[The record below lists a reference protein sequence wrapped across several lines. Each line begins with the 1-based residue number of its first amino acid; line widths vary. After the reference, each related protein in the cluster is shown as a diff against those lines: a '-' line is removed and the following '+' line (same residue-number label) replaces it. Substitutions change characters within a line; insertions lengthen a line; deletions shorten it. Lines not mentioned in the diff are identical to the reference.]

1 MSTDRK
7 PSKKPTTSYKYDEV
21 KPYFRQKAFADTTRY
36 DFKQKKGR
44 KIGFYNVT
52 KTIAIAVLVI
62 VVLVFFGSIFFK
74 SKTVTLDE
82 ETVYGVVIGEYV
94 TESTANYYSMVC
106 KSRGGAGGV
115 YRDDGKYML
124 FAALYLSKADATA
137 VANKLLESGE
147 SAYVYEFTL
156 PETTIRCEGGTRYQ
170 LRELTTVFYDVL
182 EELLTVVL
190 EYDSDTRNSG
200 DISLDIVRMTEMTDE
215 AILSVE
221 KLSASAEK
229 DKNVTAI
236 KTFLASQK
244 TILSRLADGV
254 VRSTDLKI
262 AYFDLLLLN
271 KEFRDRFGK

>member
-1 MSTDRK
+1 MSNDRK
-7 PSKKPTTSYKYDEV
+7 PSNNPTASYKYDQV
-21 KPYFRQKAFADTTRY
+21 KPYFRQKSFVGSENY
-36 DFKQKKGR
+36 DFKRKKGK

-52 KTIAIAVLVI
+52 KTIAVAVLVI
-62 VVLVFFGSIFFK
+62 VVLVFFGSILFK
-74 SKTVTLDE
+74 SKTVTLAE

-115 YRDDGKYML
+115 YRDNGKYML
-124 FAALYLSKADATA
+124 FVALYLAKADATA
-137 VANKLLESGE
+137 VANNLLESGE

-156 PETTIRCEGGTRYQ
+156 PKTTIRCEGGTRYQ

-182 EELLTVVL
+182 EELLTIVL
-190 EYDSDTRNSG
+190 EYDSDARNSG
-200 DISLDIVRMTEMTDE
+200 DIAVDVVRMTEMTDE

-221 KLSASAEK
+221 KLAASAEK

-244 TILSRLADGV
+244 TILARLADSV

-271 KEFRDRFGK
+271 KEFRDRFAK